1 LCSEDY
7 NTSKYEHLATSA
19 FHRPNN
25 KSKKPANS
33 KPSWMM
39 LYHSTRLNEFRFS
52 LGHLTPRLKQVT
64 TKAHLVVQAPPRSSA
79 AAFLL
84 SFGIGQS
91 HKYLQ
96 EWCTPTPH
104 KLFRS
109 HVLRF
114 NDVTVHFWW
123 FFQSVVPIS
132 PGSVLAGKAALLRS
146 VSSRA
151 SRAAPATP
159 LGTRVSP
166 QSIRWQQLP
175 LMPEVHYGNSRDR
188 LSFWGFA

>member
-1 LCSEDY
+1 
-7 NTSKYEHLATSA
+7 
-19 FHRPNN
+19 
-25 KSKKPANS
+25 
-33 KPSWMM
+33 M

-114 NDVTVHFWW
+114 NDVTVHFL
-123 FFQSVVPIS
+123 VVFSIS
-132 PGSVLAGKAALLRS
+132 RSYFAWQRPRRQGSSAA
-146 VSSRA
+146 
-151 SRAAPATP
+151 
-159 LGTRVSP
+159 
-166 QSIRWQQLP
+166 IRFL
-175 LMPEVHYGNSRDR
+175 
-188 LSFWGFA
+188 